1 MPKLNIVLLASCAL
15 AFSSCS
21 SSPATP
27 TPTPTPAADA
37 TVNITGINGGN
48 SFSPNPTT
56 VTVGQRVIWKNV
68 DTQNHDIVQD
78 GNLFTTPV
86 IAPGGSANAIT
97 MSTRGTFGYHC
108 AIHPTMVGTVVV
120 Q

>member
-1 MPKLNIVLLASCAL
+1 MNKVNIVLLASCAL

-27 TPTPTPAADA
+27 TPAAGGDA
-37 TVNITGINGGN
+37 TVNITGNNGSN
-48 SFSPNPTT
+48 SFTPNPTT
-56 VTVGQRVIWKNV
+56 VTVGQRIIWKNV
-68 DTQNHDIVQD
+68 DTQIHEIVQD
-78 GNLFTTPV
+78 SNVFTTPV
-86 IAPGGSANAIT
+86 IAPGASANAIT

>member
-21 SSPATP
+21 NSPATP
-27 TPTPTPAADA
+27 TPAPAADA

-56 VTVGQRVIWKNV
+56 VTVGQRIVWKNV
-68 DTQNHDIVQD
+68 DSRSHDIIQD
-78 GNLFTTPV
+78 SNVFTTPV
-86 IAPGGSANAIT
+86 IAPGDSANAIT

-108 AIHPTMVGTVVV
+108 GIHPSMVGTVVV